1 MGMPTIL
8 DAIALAPAAI
18 LGVLGVWLGLARSL
32 VAWPMRWLLPF
43 FGACTAALLA
53 VLYLA
58 VNSQLAD
65 LLYLSGTAGTAAI
78 AAGAFVVSLLL
89 LLMFMSNLRERV
101 AVWTRSRRI
110 GFVGRLLGAVFGI
123 ACGLLL
129 VAVPFGLYEITRP
142 ESENDPPWIRES
154 LSRPYFRSA
163 AEAAGSALSAPASR
177 RRWR

>member
-1 MGMPTIL
+1 MGMLTIL

-18 LGVLGVWLGLARSL
+18 LGVLGVWLGFARSL

-43 FGACTAALLA
+43 LGAGAAALLA
-53 VLYLA
+53 VLYLV
-58 VNSQLAD
+58 VNNDLAE

-78 AAGAFVVSLLL
+78 AAGAFLVALLL
-89 LLMFMSNLRERV
+89 LLMFMSNLRARV

-110 GFVGRLLGAVFGI
+110 GFVGRLLGALFGI

-129 VAVPFGLYEITRP
+129 VSVPFGLYEVMRQ
-142 ESENDPPWIRES
+142 ESESDPPWIRES

-163 AEAAGSALSAPASR
+163 AEAAGNALALVAPAR
-177 RRWR
+177 HR

>member
-18 LGVLGVWLGLARSL
+18 LGVLGVWLGFARSL
-32 VAWPMRWLLPF
+32 VSWPMRWLLPLF
-43 FGACTAALLA
+43 AAGAAALLA
-53 VLYLA
+53 VFYLV
-58 VNSQLAD
+58 VNREFAD

-78 AAGAFVVSLLL
+78 AAGAFLVAFLL

-101 AVWTRSRRI
+101 TVWTRGRRI
-110 GFVGRLLGAVFGI
+110 GSVERLLGALFGI

-129 VAVPFGLYEITRP
+129 VAVPFGLYEVMRQ
-142 ESENDPPWIRES
+142 ESENDPLWVRES

-163 AEAAGSALSAPASR
+163 AKAAGNALSLAASAR
-177 RRWR
+177 RR